1 MLALTPLATCGL
13 AFAGFLAGFVDSIA
27 GGGGLVTVPAL
38 LATGLDPRIVMGT
51 NKGQATFGATV
62 AFATYW
68 RRGAIDRKRVPVG
81 LVCGFFG
88 SLIGAYL
95 LTQMRPEPLR
105 PLVLGLLVASVIVV
119 SVPKD
124 RWIAL
129 FARGKKRTSLLED
142 APPREQNPLVLFAP
156 LAIALGT
163 YDGFFGPG
171 VGTMLIVA
179 CVLVFGDGLAKAS
192 ANAKIVNWASNLAAL
207 LLLSSRG
214 LVNWPIALTMAG
226 TNVVGSFVGARL
238 ALRVGDRLVR
248 VLVPVVALSI
258 ATKII
263 VDMLR

>member
-1 MLALTPLATCGL
+1 MTPLVTVGL
-13 AFAGFLAGFVDSIA
+13 GVAGFLAGFVDSIA
-27 GGGGLVTVPAL
+27 GGGGLITVPAL
-38 LATGLDPRIVMGT
+38 LATGLDPRIVMAT

-68 RRGAIDRKRVPVG
+68 RRGAIERKRVPVG
-81 LVCGFFG
+81 LACGFLG
-88 SLIGAYL
+88 SLLGAWL
-95 LTQMRPEPLR
+95 LTMIRPEPLR
-105 PLVLGLLVASVIVV
+105 PVVLGLLVTSVVVV

-129 FARGKKRTSLLED
+129 FARAQKRGSLLDDE
-142 APPREQNPLVLFAP
+142 PPARASNPLLLFAP
-156 LAIALGT
+156 LALALGL

-179 CVLVFGDGLAKAS
+179 CVIVFGDGLAKAS
-192 ANAKIVNWASNLAAL
+192 ANAKIVNWASNVAAL

-214 LVNWPIALTMAG
+214 LVNWPLALTMAG
-226 TNVVGSFVGARL
+226 ANVVGSFVGARL

-248 VLVPVVALSI
+248 VLVPIVALGI
-258 ATKII
+258 AIKVV